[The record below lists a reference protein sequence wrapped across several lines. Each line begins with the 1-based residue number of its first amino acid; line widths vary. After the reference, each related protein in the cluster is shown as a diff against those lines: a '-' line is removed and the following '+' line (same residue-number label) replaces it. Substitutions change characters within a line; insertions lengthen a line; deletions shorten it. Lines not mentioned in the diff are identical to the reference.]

1 MRIFVRHNAEQSLAC
16 LEVHGALTGGLDGEA
31 ISAHLRQAL
40 SYDADNILVDYS
52 GLSGD
57 VVLED
62 VLAFLEGSGE
72 LIEQLKTV
80 KIAAV
85 LHEKL
90 KNTSI
95 LLAMLFAMGVWI
107 AVFKDGD
114 QALDWLLR
122 SEDRP
127 RWLRNGA

>member
-1 MRIFVRHNAEQSLAC
+1 MKVNVTHDKEQSLAR
-16 LEVHGALTGGLDGEA
+16 LEVLGALSGGLNGES
-31 ISAHLRQAL
+31 ITAHLREAM
-40 SYDADNILVDYS
+40 SYGAEKLLIDYS

-57 VVLED
+57 VVLEE
-62 VLAFLEGSGE
+62 VLGFLESSGE

-90 KNTSI
+90 KNTSV

-114 QALDWLLR
+114 QALDWLGR
-122 SEDRP
+122 TEDRP